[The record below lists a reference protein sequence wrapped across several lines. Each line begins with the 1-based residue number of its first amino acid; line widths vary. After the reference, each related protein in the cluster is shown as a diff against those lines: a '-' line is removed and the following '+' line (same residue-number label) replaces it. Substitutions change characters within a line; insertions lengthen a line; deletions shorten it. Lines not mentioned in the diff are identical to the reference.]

1 MLMNEIEIVNLADD
15 LKFLPEVS
23 EWIWKERQ
31 ILLKKSLVFTDI
43 M

>member
-23 EWIWKERQ
+23 EWIWKEWAEQKRNRVMTS
-31 ILLKKSLVFTDI
+31 I
-43 M
+43 